1 MFQFAT
7 ATQIVFGE
15 GALRELPRLV
25 RGVGLRGA
33 QQPDP
38 PSSGVSAWLVLGS
51 ARRHEARVRE
61 LLESAGLAVDVA
73 TVAGEPTVED
83 VVAIV
88 EAARA
93 GRAELVVGVGG
104 GSVLDAAKAVAALL
118 ANPGDPFDYLEV
130 VGRGQPLSRAPLP
143 FIAVPTTAG
152 TGAEVTKNA
161 VLASTAHGVKVSLRS
176 DAMLPKV
183 ALVDPEL
190 TLSLPPELTAAT
202 GLDAL
207 TQVLEPFVSCQ
218 SNPLTD
224 ALSREGL
231 WRGARSLRRA
241 FHAGSDLVARTDM
254 ALVSL
259 LGGLCLANSKL
270 GAVHGFAGP
279 IGGLF
284 PAPHGAVCARLL
296 PLVVERN
303 LEALRARDPSGPAIE
318 RYTEVA
324 RILTGNPSA
333 RADEA
338 APWLAALVDEL
349 RVPALKH
356 YGLASAAIPELV
368 KNAQRSSSM
377 KGNPIVLTP
386 EELTRTLEAAL

>member
-1 MFQFAT
+1 MFQFAS
-7 ATQIVFGE
+7 AGQIVFGA
-15 GALRELPRLV
+15 GALNELPRLV
-25 RGVGLRGA
+25 RGHGTR
-33 QQPDP
+33 
-38 PSSGVSAWLVLGS
+38 AWLVLGKS
-51 ARRHEARVRE
+51 RRHEASVRS
-61 LLESAGLAVDVA
+61 LLEGAGIGVEVA
-73 TVAGEPTVED
+73 SVAGEPSVED

-93 GRAELVVGVGG
+93 GGAQLVVGVGG

-130 VGRGQPLSRAPLP
+130 VGRGQPLARAPLP
-143 FIAVPTTAG
+143 YIAVPTTAG

-161 VLASTAHGVKVSLRS
+161 VLASSAHGVKVSLRS
-176 DAMLPKV
+176 DAMLPDV

-190 TLSLPPELTAAT
+190 TLALPPELTAAT

-218 SNPLTD
+218 ANPLTD

-231 WRGARSLRRA
+231 SRGARSLRRA
-241 FHAGSDLVARTDM
+241 YHHGSDIAARTDM

-279 IGGLF
+279 IGGKF

-296 PLVVERN
+296 PLVVARN
-303 LEALRARDPSGPAIE
+303 IDALRARDPRGPGLE
-318 RYTEVA
+318 RYAEVA
-324 RILTGNPSA
+324 RILTGSPA
-333 RADEA
+333 AGADDA

-356 YGLASAAIPELV
+356 YGLSAAAIPDLV

-386 EELTRTLEAAL
+386 DELTQTLEAAL

>member
-1 MFQFAT
+1 MFQFAS
-7 ATQIVFGE
+7 AGQIVFGA
-15 GALRELPRLV
+15 GALNELPRLV
-25 RGVGLRGA
+25 RGHGTR
-33 QQPDP
+33 
-38 PSSGVSAWLVLGS
+38 AWLVLGR
-51 ARRHEARVRE
+51 ARRHEASVRR
-61 LLESAGLAVDVA
+61 LLDSAGIGVEVA
-73 TVAGEPTVED
+73 SVAGEPSVED

-93 GRAELVVGVGG
+93 GRAELIIGVGG

-118 ANPGDPFDYLEV
+118 ANPGDPYDYLEV
-130 VGRGQPLSRAPLP
+130 VGRGQPLARTPLP
-143 FIAVPTTAG
+143 FFAVPTTSG

-161 VLASTAHGVKVSLRS
+161 VLASKEHGVKVSLRS
-176 DAMLPKV
+176 DAMLPDV

-190 TLSLPPELTAAT
+190 TLGLPPELTAAT

-218 SNPLTD
+218 ANPLTD

-231 WRGARSLRRA
+231 ARGARSLRRA
-241 FHAGSDLVARTDM
+241 FHHGSDIEARTDM

-279 IGGLF
+279 IGGQF

-303 LEALRARDPSGPAIE
+303 IEALRSRDPHGPGLE
-318 RYTEVA
+318 RYAEVA
-324 RILTGNPSA
+324 RILSGHPA
-333 RADEA
+333 AGADDA

-349 RVPALKH
+349 HVPALKH
-356 YGLASAAIPELV
+356 YGLSAAAIPELV

>member
-7 ATQIVFGE
+7 ASQIVFGA
-15 GALRELPRLV
+15 GALGELPRLV
-25 RGVGLRGA
+25 RGLGLRA
-33 QQPDP
+33 P
-38 PSSGVSAWLVLGS
+38 GVAAWLVLGS
-51 ARRHEARVRE
+51 ARRHESPVCE
-61 LLESAGLAVDVA
+61 LLASAGVNVEVA

-83 VVAIV
+83 VLAIV
-88 EAARA
+88 AAARS

-118 ANPGDPFDYLEV
+118 ANPGDPFEYLEV
-130 VGRGQPLSRAPLP
+130 IGRGQPLARAPLP

-161 VLASTAHGVKVSLRS
+161 VLASSSHGVKVSLRS

-202 GLDAL
+202 GLDAF

-231 WRGARSLRRA
+231 LRGTRSLRRA
-241 FHAGSDLVARTDM
+241 FHHGADITARTDM

-279 IGGLF
+279 IGGRF

-303 LEALRARDPSGPAIE
+303 IRALRARDPDGPALS

-324 RILTGNPSA
+324 RILTGNA
-333 RADEA
+333 QAQADDA

-349 RVPALKH
+349 RVPALRH
-356 YGLASAAIPELV
+356 YGLSAAAIPELV
-368 KNAQRSSSM
+368 ENAQRSSSM

-386 EELTRTLEAAL
+386 DELTQTLEAAL

>member
-1 MFQFAT
+1 MFQFAS
-7 ATQIVFGE
+7 AGQIVFGA
-15 GALRELPRLV
+15 GALNELPRLV
-25 RGVGLRGA
+25 RGHGTR
-33 QQPDP
+33 
-38 PSSGVSAWLVLGS
+38 AWLVLGR
-51 ARRHEARVRE
+51 ARRHEASVRR
-61 LLESAGLAVDVA
+61 LLDSAGIGVEVA
-73 TVAGEPTVED
+73 SVAGEPSVED

-93 GRAELVVGVGG
+93 GRAELIIGVGG

-130 VGRGQPLSRAPLP
+130 VGRGQPLARTPLP

-161 VLASTAHGVKVSLRS
+161 VLASKEHGVKVSLRS
-176 DAMLPKV
+176 DAMLPDV

-190 TLSLPPELTAAT
+190 TLGLSPELTAAT

-218 SNPLTD
+218 ANPLTD

-231 WRGARSLRRA
+231 ARGARSLRRA
-241 FHAGSDLVARTDM
+241 FHHGSDIEARTDM

-279 IGGLF
+279 IGGQF

-303 LEALRARDPSGPAIE
+303 IEALRSRDPHGPGLQ
-318 RYTEVA
+318 RYAEVA
-324 RILTGNPSA
+324 RILSGQPA
-333 RADEA
+333 AGADAA

-349 RVPALKH
+349 QVPALKH
-356 YGLASAAIPELV
+356 YGLSAAAIPELV

-386 EELTRTLEAAL
+386 EELTQTLEAAL